1 MEFPAYHNP
10 NKLNG
15 SQLDTFLSQGWYRM
29 HQSIFT
35 TKYIIL
41 NESIYNVFW
50 LRYNLSKF
58 NINKKLQKLIAQ
70 NSRFNI
76 TIKPIELTEEL
87 ETLYTLYRS
96 GIKFDHS
103 ESVKYWLY
111 GGEQEKVN
119 TFETNVIEIRDG
131 GKLIAAGIFDNGDN
145 SIAGIM
151 NFYDPSYKKFSL
163 GKYLILLK
171 IKYAVEKGMHWYYP
185 GYIVYGYPSF
195 DYKLFVGEENT
206 EIYIPEINNW
216 YKYKKELMDTIEVN
230 RQHNEKENN
239 NN

>member
-119 TFETNVIEIRDG
+119 AFETNVIEIRDG

-151 NFYDPSYKKFSL
+151 NFYDPSYKK
-163 GKYLILLK
+163 
-171 IKYAVEKGMHWYYP
+171 
-185 GYIVYGYPSF
+185 
-195 DYKLFVGEENT
+195 
-206 EIYIPEINNW
+206 
-216 YKYKKELMDTIEVN
+216 
-230 RQHNEKENN
+230 
-239 NN
+239 